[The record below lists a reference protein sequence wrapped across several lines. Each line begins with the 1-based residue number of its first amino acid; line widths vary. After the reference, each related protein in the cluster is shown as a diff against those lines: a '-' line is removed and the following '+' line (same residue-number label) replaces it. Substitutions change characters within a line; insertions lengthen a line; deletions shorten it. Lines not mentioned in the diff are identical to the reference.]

1 MKMLDHWLPPDDAGD
16 PLACLATSF
25 TFDTDFFA
33 EDCLSRFLAI
43 SGRDPDG
50 AFGSDIAGLL
60 EEEERLAEA
69 RVSVLVDQSCRPEP
83 RNQIGRAHD

>member
-1 MKMLDHWLPPDDAGD
+1 MKMLDHWLPPEDAGD

-60 EEEERLAEA
+60 DKFAHR
-69 RVSVLVDQSCRPEP
+69 SWKGNTRPTD
-83 RNQIGRAHD
+83 RSDRC